1 MGTTYSVWQAQRRPM
16 HHSKAEQQPCSLPLY
31 PSALL
36 QTLTFSV
43 TNKQT
48 YHLTSK
54 YHLPLLQ
61 LILFVQFFKW
71 KIERSDKDLEK
82 GHNFMLDLNKP

>member
-43 TNKQT
+43 TNKQI

-61 LILFVQFFKW
+61 FILFVHFLNEKFKGET
-71 KIERSDKDLEK
+71 KI
-82 GHNFMLDLNKP
+82 